1 MRHAALLL
9 LFLLAIVSAMASI
22 PAFGC
27 ARSCQACISG
37 GGVSATAPVVC
48 RGVCIRN
55 VGNSPFRF
63 SRIGFYKAT
72 DDAHD
77 GRTCD
82 VICENK
88 ATIRLYTIGITPVRG
103 SAITF
108 DPVPD
113 YNDVSKAHHVT
124 IVPNAALVVDFGL
137 DVSFSVVRLGKV
149 DSFTD
154 PSACRLEMKTGSGY
168 RSIATAAF
176 STPVFLTFSS
186 GDTQNNA
193 FLNTDGTPIPTS
205 GVFTTSPISFKDA
218 TAKAAADAKAVAEKA
233 AADAKAV
240 ADKAAAD
247 AKAAAEK
254 AAADAKAAST
264 KAPSVTYPPFKLPQ
278 NDGGSLGSI
287 RTDGSWITTARGYS
301 GVILDT
307 VFTGEFTFVLSYY
320 FDGDPEYMKAS
331 AHLMVVHPSASTT
344 NFVNKTVDWWNPGVV
359 MENFPGYSIGL
370 HHYNYDYGGG
380 RLFPVWSPYT
390 YWQYQRRGNTLTLR
404 NGQTPTGPWNDIKSA
419 TVSAN
424 DKVICAV
431 AMVYE
436 RVHEVR
442 VVSIEPVITKALIT
456 GGLVYHFDA
465 SIRLPTTSAWTDATT
480 GDTTMT
486 LHNTPT
492 VTSGPV
498 SYVRFNGTNQYGSS
512 LNMAGRSA
520 FSTTVW
526 IRTTSTVDNG
536 TYYMQPCVIGRDAA
550 GPHDFELTIGA
561 GYASIWTGLGPGPDQ
576 RIDSKTTAN
585 YVADGAWHEL
595 TVTSSYAAGTI
606 LYVDGVAY
614 GAALAASQVT
624 QPGQTWFVAATNSDY
639 GTAPRCF
646 CAVDIS
652 IIALYDRSLSP
663 TEVSTNFTA
672 KRSAFGR

>member
-1 MRHAALLL
+1 
-9 LFLLAIVSAMASI
+9 
-22 PAFGC
+22 
-27 ARSCQACISG
+27 
-37 GGVSATAPVVC
+37 VSATAPVVC

-218 TAKAAADAKAVAEKA
+218 TAKAAADAKAVADKAAADAKVVAEKA
-233 AADAKAV
+233 AADAKAL

-247 AKAAAEK
+247 AKAA
-254 AAADAKAAST
+254 ST
-264 KAPSVTYPPFKLPQ
+264 
-278 NDGGSLGSI
+278 
-287 RTDGSWITTARGYS
+287 
-301 GVILDT
+301 
-307 VFTGEFTFVLSYY
+307 
-320 FDGDPEYMKAS
+320 
-331 AHLMVVHPSASTT
+331 
-344 NFVNKTVDWWNPGVV
+344 
-359 MENFPGYSIGL
+359 
-370 HHYNYDYGGG
+370 
-380 RLFPVWSPYT
+380 
-390 YWQYQRRGNTLTLR
+390 
-404 NGQTPTGPWNDIKSA
+404 
-419 TVSAN
+419 
-424 DKVICAV
+424 
-431 AMVYE
+431 
-436 RVHEVR
+436 
-442 VVSIEPVITKALIT
+442 PVITKALIT

-480 GDTTMT
+480 V
-486 LHNTPT
+486 HNTPT

-512 LNMAGRSA
+512 LNMAGGVRSA
-520 FSTTVW
+520 PPCGFERPALSTTE
-526 IRTTSTVDNG
+526 RTTCSRV
-536 TYYMQPCVIGRDAA
+536 CSA
-550 GPHDFELTIGA
+550 GMRPARMI
-561 GYASIWTGLGPGPDQ
+561 
-576 RIDSKTTAN
+576 
-585 YVADGAWHEL
+585 
-595 TVTSSYAAGTI
+595 SS
-606 LYVDGVAY
+606 
-614 GAALAASQVT
+614 
-624 QPGQTWFVAATNSDY
+624 
-639 GTAPRCF
+639 
-646 CAVDIS
+646 
-652 IIALYDRSLSP
+652 
-663 TEVSTNFTA
+663 
-672 KRSAFGR
+672 

>member
-1 MRHAALLL
+1 MHAALLL

-27 ARSCQACISG
+27 ARSCQACIGG

-108 DPVPD
+108 DPVLD

-240 ADKAAAD
+240 A
-247 AKAAAEK
+247 EK
-254 AAADAKAAST
+254 AAADAKALADKATADAST
-264 KAPSVTYPPFKLPQ
+264 
-278 NDGGSLGSI
+278 
-287 RTDGSWITTARGYS
+287 
-301 GVILDT
+301 
-307 VFTGEFTFVLSYY
+307 
-320 FDGDPEYMKAS
+320 
-331 AHLMVVHPSASTT
+331 
-344 NFVNKTVDWWNPGVV
+344 
-359 MENFPGYSIGL
+359 
-370 HHYNYDYGGG
+370 
-380 RLFPVWSPYT
+380 
-390 YWQYQRRGNTLTLR
+390 
-404 NGQTPTGPWNDIKSA
+404 
-419 TVSAN
+419 
-424 DKVICAV
+424 
-431 AMVYE
+431 
-436 RVHEVR
+436 
-442 VVSIEPVITKALIT
+442 PVITKALIT

-536 TYYMQPCVIGRDAA
+536 TYYMQPCVLGRDAA

-561 GYASIWTGLGPGPDQ
+561 GYAGIWTGLGPGSDQ
-576 RIDSKTTAN
+576 RIDGKTTAS

-595 TVTSSYAAGTI
+595 TVTSSYATGTI

-614 GAALAASQVT
+614 GAALVASQVT

>member
-1 MRHAALLL
+1 
-9 LFLLAIVSAMASI
+9 
-22 PAFGC
+22 
-27 ARSCQACISG
+27 
-37 GGVSATAPVVC
+37 
-48 RGVCIRN
+48 
-55 VGNSPFRF
+55 
-63 SRIGFYKAT
+63 
-72 DDAHD
+72 
-77 GRTCD
+77 
-82 VICENK
+82 
-88 ATIRLYTIGITPVRG
+88 
-103 SAITF
+103 
-108 DPVPD
+108 
-113 YNDVSKAHHVT
+113 VT

-240 ADKAAAD
+240 AEKAAADAKALAEKAAAD
-247 AKAAAEK
+247 AKAAADK

-287 RTDGSWITTARGYS
+287 RSDGSWTTATGYC

-320 FDGDPEYMKAS
+320 FDGLPEYMKAS
-331 AHLMVVHPSASTT
+331 AHVMVVHPSASTT
-344 NFVNKTVDWWNPGVV
+344 NFVNKTVDWWNQGVV

-380 RLFPVWSPYT
+380 TLFPVWSPYT

-404 NGQTPTGPWNDIKSA
+404 NGQTPTGPWNDIKKSTIA
-419 TVSAN
+419 SN

-431 AMVYE
+431 AMIYTHE
-436 RVHEVR
+436 HEV
-442 VVSIEPVITKALIT
+442 KALIT

-536 TYYMQPCVIGRDAA
+536 TYYMQPCVLGRDAA

-561 GYASIWTGLGPGPDQ
+561 GYAGIWTGLGPGSDQ

-652 IIALYDRSLSP
+652 FIALYDRSLSP